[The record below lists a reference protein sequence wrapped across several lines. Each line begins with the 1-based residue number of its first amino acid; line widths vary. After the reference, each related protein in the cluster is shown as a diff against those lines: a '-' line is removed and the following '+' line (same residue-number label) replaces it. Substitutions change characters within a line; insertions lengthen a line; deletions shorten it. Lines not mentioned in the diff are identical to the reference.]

1 MNTPKIILFGYM
13 LLILIVSLIPGK
25 SLHNIEILSQDKIL
39 HFIEYSILGVL
50 GFKAFSDLKNSVL
63 LVIFFGTSFGCL
75 NELIQ
80 ILIPGRT
87 PSLYDSLANL
97 LGVSCG
103 TIYSSF
109 NKKNIL

>member
-50 GFKAFSDLKNSVL
+50 SFKAFSDLKNSVF

>member
-1 MNTPKIILFGYM
+1 MNLPKITLFGYM
-13 LLILIVSLIPGK
+13 FLILIMSLIPGK
-25 SLHNIEILSQDKIL
+25 SLQSVEILSQDKIL
-39 HFIEYSILGVL
+39 HFIEYSMLGFL
-50 GFKAFSDLKNSVL
+50 GFKAFSNVKNSAL

-75 NELIQ
+75 NEVIQ
-80 ILIPGRT
+80 IFIPGRT

>member
-1 MNTPKIILFGYM
+1 MPKIILFGYM
-13 LLILIVSLIPGK
+13 LLILIVTLIPGK

-50 GFKAFSDLKNSVL
+50 SFKAFSDLKNSVF

>member
-1 MNTPKIILFGYM
+1 MAPQK
-13 LLILIVSLIPGK
+13 
-25 SLHNIEILSQDKIL
+25 NIELHCKHSFYKIL
-39 HFIEYSILGVL
+39 HFVEYSILGFL
-50 GFKAFSDLKNSVL
+50 GLKAFSNVKNSAL

-75 NELIQ
+75 NEVIQ
-80 ILIPGRT
+80 IFIPGRT

>member
-1 MNTPKIILFGYM
+1 MNIHKISLFGYM
-13 LLILIVSLIPGK
+13 FLILIMSLIPGN
-25 SLHNIEILSQDKIL
+25 SLQSIEILSQDKIL

-50 GFKAFSDLKNSVL
+50 GFKAFSDLKKSVL
-63 LVIFFGTSFGCL
+63 IVIFFGTSFGCL

>member
-1 MNTPKIILFGYM
+1 MSKITLFGYM
-13 LLILIVSLIPGK
+13 FLILIMSLIPGN
-25 SLHNIEILSQDKIL
+25 SLQCIEILSQDKIL

-50 GFKAFSDLKNSVL
+50 GFKAFSNEKKSAII
-63 LVIFFGTSFGCL
+63 VIFFGTSFGCL
-75 NELIQ
+75 NEVIQ
-80 ILIPGRT
+80 ILIPGRN

-97 LGVSCG
+97 LGVSFG

>member
-1 MNTPKIILFGYM
+1 MPKIILFGYM

-25 SLHNIEILSQDKIL
+25 SLHSIEILSQDKVL
-39 HFIEYSILGVL
+39 HFTEYSVLGVL

-80 ILIPGRT
+80 MFIPGRT
-87 PSLYDSLANL
+87 PSLYDSLVNL
-97 LGVSCG
+97 VGIICG
-103 TIYSSF
+103 TIYSSI
-109 NKKNIL
+109 NKKNI

>member
-1 MNTPKIILFGYM
+1 MNMPKIILFGYM
-13 LLILIVSLIPGK
+13 LLILIMSLIPGK
-25 SLHNIEILSQDKIL
+25 SLENIEILSQDKIL

-50 GFKAFSDLKNSVL
+50 GLKAFSNEKNSVI
-63 LVIFFGTSFGCL
+63 LVIFFGTTFGCL

-80 ILIPGRT
+80 IIIPGRT

-103 TIYSSF
+103 TIYSYSS
-109 NKKNIL
+109 KKNIL